1 MTLSPANDPI
11 AIKDFESVS
20 HTDYAKLRNLILSDR
35 FFGSRSQNRC
45 NSISNIARAFDEL
58 LIRMM
63 YSRSLR
69 LLRREIYYLVVIRN
83 LGLSI
88 FLHRSSLVFPCAPIV
103 IPSTSFFR
111 LLIITDF
118 ACSIHP
124 VTRSACLFDLHSFF
138 AIFAH
143 LISCQME
150 LSQRLRSFA
159 FVCGVSLI

>member
-1 MTLSPANDPI
+1 MSIFGILTLSPANDPI

-69 LLRREIYYLVVIRN
+69 LLRREILLFCRHPQSWS
-83 LGLSI
+83 LDLFASI
-88 FLHRSSLVFPCAPIV
+88 KSHFPLRADRHSVDELFSFTNYNRFCMLDTSCYTICMPI
-103 IPSTSFFR
+103 
-111 LLIITDF
+111 
-118 ACSIHP
+118 
-124 VTRSACLFDLHSFF
+124 
-138 AIFAH
+138 
-143 LISCQME
+143 
-150 LSQRLRSFA
+150 
-159 FVCGVSLI
+159 